1 MTFDL
6 TNPDNPRRRPSLG
19 WRGRVQRRDVLRGGL
34 WLSLGASAAP
44 LLSACGSDSGP
55 AAAGDYP
62 LARPDSPVTLPIT
75 DANPPIGDG
84 LSPETGGVLNILNY
98 NQYMAP
104 SVMNDFGD
112 MYGVDVQVTPFAN
125 YDEMLNKLNQS
136 GAAFDLCFPDPSV
149 LSRMVFSDL
158 IQPFNKSYIPNITNT
173 WPEYQDPW
181 YDQKAQYTVPYT
193 VYTTGIG
200 YRVDRDVDPSP
211 GYKMLWDSAYAGKVS
226 VLDDSRESLA
236 MAMLAWGITD
246 DINTDNADY
255 INAAK
260 DKLIDLIDLVDV
272 QTGVSGYAKIPEG
285 VYTVA
290 QCWSGDMMAGQY
302 YLPKDETPDVLG
314 YWVPESSAER
324 VTTND
329 CMCIPKSSKKPV
341 LAHMMINALL
351 DNDISLQNLSWNG
364 YQPPLTK
371 LSPQFLIDE
380 GFIPENLTNAV
391 VLPADFKD
399 GLAFYEVTPQV
410 ENAWLAAFR
419 EFTAGGS

>member
-1 MTFDL
+1 MTFDP
-6 TNPDNPRRRPSLG
+6 TNPSNLHRKPSV
-19 WRGRVQRRDVLRGGL
+19 GRLPQMRRRDVLRGGL
-34 WLSLGASAAP
+34 WLSLGATAAP
-44 LLSACGSDSGP
+44 LLSACSNDSEP
-55 AAAGDYP
+55 TVAGDYP
-62 LARPDSPVTLPIT
+62 LARPDSPVTLPIN
-75 DANPPIGDG
+75 DSNPPIADG
-84 LSPETGGVLNILNY
+84 LPPETGGELKILNY

-104 SVMNDFGD
+104 SVMKDFGEKH
-112 MYGVDVQVTPFAN
+112 GVDVQVTPFSN
-125 YDEMLNKLNQS
+125 YDEMLSKIS
-136 GAAFDLCFPDPSV
+136 APGANFDMVFPDPSV

-181 YDQKAQYTVPYT
+181 YDQKAQYTAPYT

-200 YRVDRDVDPSP
+200 YRADRGVDPSA
-211 GYKMLWDSAYAGKVS
+211 GYQMLWNPDYAGKVS
-226 VLDDSRESLA
+226 VLDDARESLA
-236 MAMLAWGITD
+236 MAMLAWGITT
-246 DINTDNADY
+246 DINTGNTEY

-260 DKLIDLIDLVDV
+260 DKLIELINLVNV
-272 QTGVSGYAKIPEG
+272 KTGVSGYAKIPEG
-285 VYTVA
+285 VFSVG

-302 YLPKDETPDVLG
+302 YLPEGETAEILG
-314 YWVPESSAER
+314 YWVPESSADR

-329 CMCIPKSSKKPV
+329 CMCIPKSSEKPV

-399 GLAFYEVTPQV
+399 GLAFYEVTPAI
-410 ENAWLAAFR
+410 ENQWLAAFQ
-419 EFTAGGS
+419 EFLASSG